1 MTDPAPQTPFILKV
15 AGGFA
20 MVAALV
26 GVLVSCTGGDDAAPT
41 STTTDQAVSMS
52 TGDGQE
58 ISAPTADVQATSAL
72 PVDVPALPTPG
83 PGDVGAVGGKVGA
96 AEGFIA
102 DGEWVSVFDTDLPAV
117 GNLQPDLLAAV
128 QQAQADAA
136 RDGVD
141 LFITSGWR
149 SERYQQGLLDSAIVT
164 YGSVAEARKWVST
177 PEESSHVTGNAVDI
191 GPTDAAYWV
200 NQYGNQ
206 YGLCQTYSN
215 EIWHYELVIEPGGT
229 CPAPI
234 SDASSAEVVDGNQQ
248 HSQRSPSQGHNV
260 QQP

>member
-1 MTDPAPQTPFILKV
+1 MTHPAPQMTFILKV
-15 AGGFA
+15 AGGF
-20 MVAALV
+20 VAIVAVL
-26 GVLVSCTGGDDAAPT
+26 GVLAACSAGDDAAST
-41 STTTDQAVSMS
+41 STPTDQAIS
-52 TGDGQE
+52 TSPFGD
-58 ISAPTADVQATSAL
+58 
-72 PVDVPALPTPG
+72 PALSTPG

-102 DGEWVSVFDTDLPAV
+102 DGEWVSVFDTNLPAV

-200 NQYGNQ
+200 SRYGHE

-215 EIWHYELVIEPGGT
+215 EIWHYELAIEPGGS

-234 SDASSAEVVDGNQQ
+234 SDASAAEAVDGNQQ
-248 HSQRSPSQGHNV
+248 HRERSPSRGHNV
-260 QQP
+260 QQS